1 MRKKKEIINT
11 LSKEQ
16 VQGLR
21 SYRRATVL
29 CLNFV
34 IFLSFWFKVSF
45 HSSWHFNDVLVEV
58 LSLFILLFMGILA
71 NIKNDFPIFNMRRV
85 SFTKDFL
92 YSIVLF
98 FTLLF
103 FFVLYK
109 NITEADF
116 ISYLASLSFHDLIT
130 ILVFLFPVFLF
141 LIFLIYIGFRFM
153 DKDKSK
159 EKFSLPVYQ
168 EKIEKSLDIYK
179 DVTIKAIFIIM
190 CISIWIKVGFL
201 VDGSIPNIIMEL
213 SALFTIFVLFIV
225 GNKDNKLNAFYSRYI
240 YLDRYFVYSLLLPYV
255 LIILYAFFSK
265 DFRIVVGMSGFSQ
278 VSSFLV
284 SMMPLFAIAS
294 FLFYKGV
301 RLSSLDCTKKNK
313 VGGKKVL
320 NKIRSNALVS
330 FLVTFS
336 ILSILFYYSF
346 TVLVK
351 KYNVEN
357 LLQIIMLFIPLF
369 VILYLIVY
377 SCIREMNK

>member
-225 GNKDNKLNAFYSRYI
+225 GNKDNKLNAFYSRY
-240 YLDRYFVYSLLLPYV
+240 
-255 LIILYAFFSK
+255 
-265 DFRIVVGMSGFSQ
+265 FRIVVGMAGFSQ
-278 VSSFLV
+278 VTSFLV